1 MLDNIDLDRAK
12 FLDNPFWRNDERTAV
27 TAILQ
32 RELGNGK
39 TENKVV
45 DIDKYKSDGSV
56 DPLWVKLMREVP
68 RDKIDAFTES
78 RRRRKIEEHNEK
90 QYKEQQ
96 GKRARELEGLF
107 SMKLQAF
114 EIDAVKNSKNRKL
127 RSKLRSSTNELEMQ
141 AYVTAFILEALEE
154 EEREDAKKKK
164 K

>member
-1 MLDNIDLDRAK
+1 MELDKIDLEKSK

-32 RELGNGK
+32 RTRADGK

-45 DIDKYKSDGSV
+45 DIDKHRSDGTV
-56 DPLWVKLMREVP
+56 EPLWVKLMKEVP
-68 RDKIDAFTES
+68 REKIDAFTES
-78 RRRRKIEEHNEK
+78 RRRRKIEEHNE
-90 QYKEQQ
+90 QMYREQQ
-96 GKRARELEGLF
+96 GKRAKELEGLF

-127 RSKLRSSTNELEMQ
+127 RSKLRSSTNEMEMQ

-154 EEREDAKKKK
+154 ETASAPKKKK
-164 K
+164 